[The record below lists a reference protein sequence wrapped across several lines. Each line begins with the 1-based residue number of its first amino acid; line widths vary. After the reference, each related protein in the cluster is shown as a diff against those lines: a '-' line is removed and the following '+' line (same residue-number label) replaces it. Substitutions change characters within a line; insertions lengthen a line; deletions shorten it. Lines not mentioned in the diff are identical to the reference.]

1 MSSGHDRIIALMN
14 SEQVNLLEG
23 NIAEG
28 TGEGLT
34 RLYSLPEEM
43 LTVDGCLEREIDFP

>member
-34 RLYSLPEEM
+34 RLYSLDEE
-43 LTVDGCLEREIDFP
+43 